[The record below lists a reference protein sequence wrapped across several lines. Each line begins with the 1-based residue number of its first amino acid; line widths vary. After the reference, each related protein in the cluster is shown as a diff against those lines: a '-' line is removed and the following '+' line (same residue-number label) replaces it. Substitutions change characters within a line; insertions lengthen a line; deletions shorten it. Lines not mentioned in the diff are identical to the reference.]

1 MTWFL
6 KEPRKYSS
14 RKEIFNGSEN
24 VFFGLQVL
32 LDKQAEESG
41 LKIVCIYYWGEKK
54 RFNTTTYMFVK
65 GTRMGVMDGNRK
77 KVTQGRNQTEIPSLP
92 PGGIPAPAHGYINIV
107 FYIEEEKLLK
117 RSRGNG

>member
-14 RKEIFNGSEN
+14 REEIFNDSEN
-24 VFFGLQVL
+24 FFFGLQVK

-41 LKIVCIYYWGEKK
+41 LKIVWIYYWGKK
-54 RFNTTTYMFVK
+54 ENQYNYLNVCKRHKN
-65 GTRMGVMDGNRK
+65 GCDEGNRK
-77 KVTQGRNQTEIPSLP
+77 KVAQGRNQTEILSLP
-92 PGGIPAPAHGYINIV
+92 PRSIPTPAHGYIKIV